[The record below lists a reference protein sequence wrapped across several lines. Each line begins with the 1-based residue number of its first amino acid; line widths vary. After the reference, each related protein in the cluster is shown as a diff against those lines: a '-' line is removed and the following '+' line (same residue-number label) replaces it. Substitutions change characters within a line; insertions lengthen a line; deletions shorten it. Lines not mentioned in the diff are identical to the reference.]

1 MTRIDE
7 WNCAIPA
14 WAINALINGNAE
26 GLTLDE
32 IAMIAA
38 WEDKVNKM
46 YDDSYKIDFSVEDPT
61 EFFCK
66 TPEFGQPGTCVCV
79 SVYVLEPI
87 I

>member
-1 MTRIDE
+1 MNIYDC
-7 WNCAIPA
+7 WNCAMPA
-14 WAINALINGNAE
+14 WAINALINGNVE

-46 YDDSYKIDFSVEDPT
+46 YDDLYEIEFSIDDSEMFY
-61 EFFCK
+61 CK
-66 TPEFGQPGTCVCV
+66 TPEFGEPTTCLCL